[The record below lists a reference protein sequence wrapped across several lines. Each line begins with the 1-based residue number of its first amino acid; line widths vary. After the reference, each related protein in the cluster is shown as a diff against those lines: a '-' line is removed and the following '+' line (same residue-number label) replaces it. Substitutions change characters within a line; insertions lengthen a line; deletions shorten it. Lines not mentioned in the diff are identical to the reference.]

1 MYKELLKTILD
12 KYSTLI
18 LNVCVTLFVM
28 FLFFSFS
35 DYLKLEIKKSNL
47 TEEVVNQPLYRIST
61 QKSKNYVKC
70 IYEQLE
76 CYNKNLGYNK
86 VFVLEACKDLDY
98 CEISK
103 ESEK

>member
-1 MYKELLKTILD
+1 MTYYKD
-12 KYSTLI
+12 WP
-18 LNVCVTLFVM
+18 N
-28 FLFFSFS
+28 
-35 DYLKLEIKKSNL
+35 YLKLEIKKSNL

-70 IYEQLE
+70 IYDQLE

-98 CEISK
+98 CETSK
-103 ESEK
+103 ESEKWKNYLY